1 VLTERCKLADRVVL
15 QVGNALDLPYSDETF
30 DVAWRVARGTTIFA
44 KGDPGSGLMGV
55 LAGTI
60 KHDSS
65 EGWRAEFG
73 RFYESQNEYVPSGKK
88 D

>member
-65 EGWRAEFG
+65 EWRVDRRSRHLPGLWLRYYFAS
-73 RFYESQNEYVPSGKK
+73 R
-88 D
+88 